1 LNKGIWLVGT
11 GVAFYFDSY
20 FLFTGSLNKG
30 SGAKMKDLS
39 KLVNELDDKSNPF
52 MNEDADVSGDMSV
65 EDFNVLQ
72 QFRKENNYN
81 TFIENLNQ

>member
-1 LNKGIWLVGT
+1 
-11 GVAFYFDSY
+11 
-20 FLFTGSLNKG
+20 
-30 SGAKMKDLS
+30 MKDLS

-81 TFIENLNQ
+81 TFLENLNQ